1 LKLPLP
7 QPTITAPDSDP
18 ATPIHT
24 DILRFYVVHKNYDN
38 LLVADTLA
46 RLYDYTNEMMTVHNT
61 YKEKDW
67 IFEDFCKKESATET
81 KCNNNLNV
89 WLKHAENLFRSNGS
103 RTNPNLQLSYPVMYL
118 FNRPKDIG
126 NVSGWR
132 GGFINQEC
140 KDFLKF

>member
-1 LKLPLP
+1 
-7 QPTITAPDSDP
+7 
-18 ATPIHT
+18 
-24 DILRFYVVHKNYDN
+24 VVHKNYDN

-46 RLYDYTNEMMTVHNT
+46 RLYDYTNEMMTVRMN
-61 YKEKDW
+61 YKEKEW
-67 IFEDFCKKESATET
+67 IFEDFCKKESATEQ

-126 NVSGWR
+126 NVR
-132 GGFINQEC
+132 GGV
-140 KDFLKF
+140 